1 MKKNMGASGIKLKQA
16 KICYMPHRALEEVML
31 LFTEY
36 SCKEFIDALASGAPV
51 PGGGGASALVG
62 ALGTAL
68 GSMVGNLTLGKK
80 KYEAVQDD
88 IKAILE
94 KAKSLQQELLSLVE
108 KDAEVFEPLSKAYGL
123 PKNTEEE
130 KQKKEEI
137 LEEALRLACSV
148 PVEIMEKAMEA
159 IALHEELVHK
169 GSKIA
174 ISDVGVGVL
183 FCKSALMGASL
194 NVFINTKLMKDRQY
208 ADEINA
214 KADEMLKAGM
224 KRADAVYME
233 VENSLRK

>member
-1 MKKNMGASGIKLKQA
+1 MVYIG
-16 KICYMPHRALEEVML
+16 
-31 LFTEY
+31 Y
-36 SCKEFIDALASGAPV
+36 SCKEFTDALASGAPV

-80 KYEAVQDD
+80 KYESVQDD

-94 KAKSLQQELLSLVE
+94 KAQLLKEQLLSLVD

-130 KQKKEEI
+130 KRKRDEI
-137 LEEALRLACSV
+137 MENALRMACSV

-159 IALHEELVHK
+159 IALHEELATK
-169 GSKIA
+169 GSRIA

-183 FCKSALMGASL
+183 LCKSALMGASL

-208 ADEINA
+208 ADEINSRV
-214 KADEMLKAGM
+214 DEMLKSGI

-233 VENSLRK
+233 VESGLRK

>member
-1 MKKNMGASGIKLKQA
+1 MYI
-16 KICYMPHRALEEVML
+16 
-31 LFTEY
+31 EY
-36 SCKEFIDALASGAPV
+36 SCKEFTDALASGAPV

-80 KYEAVQDD
+80 KYESVQDD

-94 KAKSLQQELLSLVE
+94 KAQLLKEQLLSLVD

-130 KQKKEEI
+130 KRKRDEI
-137 LEEALRLACSV
+137 MENALRMACSV

-159 IALHEELVHK
+159 IALHEELATK
-169 GSKIA
+169 GSRIA

-183 FCKSALMGASL
+183 LCKSALMGASL

-208 ADEINA
+208 ADEINSRV
-214 KADEMLKAGM
+214 DEMLKSGI

-233 VENSLRK
+233 VESGLRK